1 MADNEK
7 RDWLE
12 DIRNA
17 RMKALSEMQD
27 LVNEIRP
34 KVQQFVEKAR
44 SVNLRDEAEDL
55 LDKLKNMT
63 SELSKKEE
71 ATPKAS
77 QTKKTSGGST
87 AKKPVYI
94 LPDGT
99 ERYRLDKWAEGYSKK
114 EVEAMKKK
122 AKEKNAT

>member
-63 SELSKKEE
+63 SEFSKKEE

-122 AKEKNAT
+122 AKEQNAT